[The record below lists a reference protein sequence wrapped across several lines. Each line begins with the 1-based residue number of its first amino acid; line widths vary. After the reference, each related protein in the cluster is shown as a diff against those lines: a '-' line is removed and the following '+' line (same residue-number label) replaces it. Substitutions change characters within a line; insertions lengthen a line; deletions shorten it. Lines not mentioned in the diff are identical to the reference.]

1 MNIVLTGYRGTGK
14 SAVARLLAK
23 KLGWQSLSL
32 DAMIAQQEGRT
43 IPQIVDGQ
51 RLGVFP

>member
-43 IPQIVDGQ
+43 IPRDRRRP